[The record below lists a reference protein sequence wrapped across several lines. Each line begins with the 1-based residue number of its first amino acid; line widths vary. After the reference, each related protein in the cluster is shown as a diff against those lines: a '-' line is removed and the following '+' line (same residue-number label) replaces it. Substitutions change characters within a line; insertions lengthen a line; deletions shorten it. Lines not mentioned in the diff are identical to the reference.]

1 MSTNTPFSN
10 PYMQDYA
17 TAVARGDV
25 ANSEPF
31 GGYGEVTT
39 AGAAVGMQVTCD
51 KTATIVGSWFGW
63 IEDA

>member
-17 TAVARGDV
+17 TTVARGVDK
-25 ANSEPF
+25 
-31 GGYGEVTT
+31 
-39 AGAAVGMQVTCD
+39 AATV
-51 KTATIVGSWFGW
+51 VGSWFGW